1 MMFLMGFF
9 EQSHSISDR
18 GTGESIKL
26 SSLPEFIFTFLIAE
40 LYLTVSPKAEKN
52 PSDKVDFGPVKSEY
66 IHEIGDCF
74 PH

>member
-18 GTGESIKL
+18 GTGENIKL

-40 LYLTVSPKAEKN
+40 HYLTVSPKAE
-52 PSDKVDFGPVKSEY
+52 KVDFGPVKSEY
-66 IHEIGDCF
+66 IHEIGVCY